1 LTGLVRPSVRLSHMN
16 YVEYLLNLTTQL
28 DHSSVTER
36 LQQFSSTSDQQC
48 FMLFSVCV
56 KRALA
61 ITENTLQQNIISSKW
76 RKTFLIPNLY

>member
-1 LTGLVRPSVRLSHMN
+1 MN

-28 DHSSVTER
+28 DNTSLAQPVTKK
-36 LQQFSSTSDQQC
+36 C

-61 ITENTLQQNIISSKW
+61 ITENTLQ
-76 RKTFLIPNLY
+76 